1 MIASSIKEMLPAL
14 FARNMNPPSALCPAP
29 VRRVL
34 GLAVALALSA
44 AFAQG
49 PAYANEPDKQQ
60 SNQPRPNNEYLG
72 PTADSIRPYKP
83 AGRDPFKKVIKPKA
97 GTAKAKAPRP
107 MGFPP
112 LDARR
117 AEFRQKVDMAQAR
130 DLPDPDP
137 VSQYLVSEL
146 DITGIFRDQ
155 RGFGAFVKAQP
166 TGTMFFIRNGAR
178 CYNGEVV
185 RIDGDDAESGGAKV
199 MFRETSYMEVNGK
212 QTAQERV
219 VAKAPSVPSGK

>member
-1 MIASSIKEMLPAL
+1 MKARSIKNVSLIL
-14 FARNMNPPSALCPAP
+14 L
-29 VRRVL
+29 
-34 GLAVALALSA
+34 LALSI
-44 AFAQG
+44 AFTQS
-49 PAYANEPDKQQ
+49 PARANEPDKQPGDQ
-60 SNQPRPNNEYLG
+60 ARGNKEYLG
-72 PTADSIRPYKP
+72 PTADTIRPYKP
-83 AGRDPFKKVIKPKA
+83 AGRDPFKKIIPPKP
-97 GTAKAKAPRP
+97 GSAKAKAKLPRLI
-107 MGFPP
+107 GFPP
-112 LDARR
+112 LDVRR

-130 DLPDPDP
+130 DLPEPDP

-185 RIDGDDAESGGAKV
+185 RIDGDDSDSGGAKV
-199 MFRETSYMEVNGK
+199 MFRETSYMEINGK

-219 VAKAPSVPSGK
+219 VARTPSVPSGK